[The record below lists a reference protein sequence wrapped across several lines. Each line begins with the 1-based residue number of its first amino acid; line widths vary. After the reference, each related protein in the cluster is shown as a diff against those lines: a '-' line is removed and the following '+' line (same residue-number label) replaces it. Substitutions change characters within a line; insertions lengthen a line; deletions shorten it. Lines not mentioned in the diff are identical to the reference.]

1 MEWIKQDGSGYH
13 RWVCSHC
20 GTLLIRVSDEHPL
33 PKKCVACGKEEDPIK
48 GDPPI
53 FRTPK
58 PKWILKSI
66 TKPDVVELEC
76 TYCGEIVTI
85 MGNMATIPESD
96 AVQVCRKCKSVMGG
110 LVDGEESAGADD
122 AECP

>member
-33 PKKCVACGKEEDPIK
+33 PKKCVACGEEEDPIK

-53 FRTPK
+53 FRHPK
-58 PKWILKSI
+58 PKRILKNI
-66 TKPDVVELEC
+66 TLPDEITIQC
-76 TYCGEIVTI
+76 SYCGECFTI
-85 MGNMATIPESD
+85 KGEPYAAGEVSH
-96 AVQVCRKCKSVMGG
+96 VCWNCNSVMGG
-110 LVDGEESAGADD
+110 LVDGEKSAGADD